1 MTSLKLCSVLSPS
14 SPERVV
20 SMPSMDVFDRQDRA
34 WQEEVLPAGV
44 PVLAIEAGSSVLWY
58 KYFKGRGDVMGIDTF
73 GASAP
78 ASVLWKHFGF
88 TVERAVEKVMALLA
102 D

>member
-1 MTSLKLCSVLSPS
+1 
-14 SPERVV
+14 
-20 SMPSMDVFDRQDRA
+20 MPSADVFDRQDKA
-34 WQEEVLPAGV
+34 WREHVLTPGV
-44 PVLAIEAGSSVLWY
+44 PILAVEAGCTGLWH
-58 KYFKGRGDVMGIDTF
+58 KYFTTRSDVMGIDVF

-88 TVERAVEKVMALLA
+88 TVERAVEKVQALLA